1 MNTLSEDQ
9 GSDRADRT
17 QFNPRG
23 GTPVVVAL
31 YARASVKD
39 GGQELDRQ
47 LSALRQY
54 CRCEDL
60 EISREYS
67 EKGSTPDVDSRTQ
80 WPKLLEGAAHGKF
93 DMLVVTSP
101 DRVSRRENDI
111 RGTLAALRHL
121 GVAFASLSQGHISE

>member
-1 MNTLSEDQ
+1 M
-9 GSDRADRT
+9 
-17 QFNPRG
+17 
-23 GTPVVVAL
+23 VVAL
-31 YARASVKD
+31 YARTSVED

-111 RGTLAALRHL
+111 RGTLAALRRL
-121 GVAFASLSQGHISE
+121 GVALVNLGKGDTSD